1 MKFKKGD
8 NVKMRSGKDKGKQ
21 GKILTLLPREEKII
35 VEGLNLVTKHVRA
48 RKQGQKGQI
57 IRLPRP
63 IFAGK
68 VQLLCPKCAKA
79 TRLGWRIEGDK
90 KERVCK
96 KCERPV

>member
-8 NVKMRSGKDKGKQ
+8 NVKMRSGKDKGKE
-21 GKILTLLPREEKII
+21 GKILTVLPREEKII
-35 VEGLNLVTKHVRA
+35 VEGLNLVAKHVRA

-63 IFAGK
+63 IFTGK
-68 VQLLCPKCAKA
+68 VQLVCPKCSKV
-79 TRLGWRIEGDK
+79 TRLGWRREGGK